1 MFSWA
6 ELSTGPTGEGG
17 LDWITGTLP
26 STADK
31 GWGAT
36 HIGLVS
42 RWQRSQGRRSCSQ
55 SHDSAS
61 GELGGR
67 KLTGGEERRRW
78 MGLHGLTATGPN
90 RS

>member
-17 LDWITGTLP
+17 LDGITGTLP

-31 GWGAT
+31 GGGAT

-42 RWQRSQGRRSCSQ
+42 RWQRSQGRRTCSK

-61 GELGGR
+61 GGVSR
-67 KLTGGEERRRW
+67 RMLTGGAEY
-78 MGLHGLTATGPN
+78 H
-90 RS
+90 S

>member
-17 LDWITGTLP
+17 LDGITGTLP

-42 RWQRSQGRRSCSQ
+42 RRQRSQGRRSCSR
-55 SHDSAS
+55 SHDAAS
-61 GELGGR
+61 RRVRLANVHGR
-67 KLTGGEERRRW
+67 GGEEALDGVARV
-78 MGLHGLTATGPN
+78 GGN
-90 RS
+90 